1 MEGILVSNALA
12 MGRAHNALPGGAE
25 SKEAKEESEGE
36 VNQDKE
42 GYDAA
47 EAVYMRATL
56 ESNIPNL
63 QQDVRQFMAIAG
75 QAIPERPQWPDQET
89 MDLRV
94 RLISEEYMET
104 ISSMGYNVFVGVSN
118 LDGCWVYEK
127 EFTQAHLNYPN
138 MPETA
143 DGLIDLLYV
152 TVGSL
157 LAMGIDMW
165 PLWVEVQ
172 RANMAKLGG
181 PVIDGKLMKP
191 ER

>member
-1 MEGILVSNALA
+1 
-12 MGRAHNALPGGAE
+12 
-25 SKEAKEESEGE
+25 
-36 VNQDKE
+36 
-42 GYDAA
+42 
-47 EAVYMRATL
+47 MRATS

-63 QQDVRQFMAIAG
+63 QQDVRQFMRIAG

-89 MDLRV
+89 MDLRA

-104 ISSMGYNVFVGVSN
+104 VSSMGYNVSVGVSN

-152 TVGSL
+152 TIGSL

-165 PLWVEVQ
+165 PLWAEVQ

-181 PVIDGKLMKP
+181 PVVDGKLMKP
-191 ER
+191 EGWQPPDIEGLLRKQGWEGQDGR